1 MWFVTPETTDTLGW
15 LLPLLAV
22 VLLAVVT
29 LAFAVFIGRWI
40 DAQGNSVVDNPRD
53 RNKRDRKS

>member
-1 MWFVTPETTDTLGW
+1 MGVVTQETTDTIGW

-53 RNKRDRKS
+53 RDKRRRD